1 MSAYLVSHGW
11 IFDESTLWWQC
22 SEVPWGLTEHEAVR
36 VQHEK
41 EQWGGL

>member
-1 MSAYLVSHGW
+1 MSAYLVSRGW
-11 IFDESTLWWQC
+11 TFDESTLWWRC
-22 SEVPWGLTEHEAVR
+22 SEVPWGLTEREAAR